1 MFIMGMTGVF
11 SQFFYI
17 LAIKRETAQRVSALN
32 LLGVVFGFLI
42 DYLIF
47 SYEFK
52 PLELV
57 GLALIIICSA
67 FVFIFKPIKKT
78 I

>member
-1 MFIMGMTGVF
+1 MGMTGVF
-11 SQFFYI
+11 SQFLYI

-47 SYEFK
+47 SYEIK

-57 GLALIIICSA
+57 GLTLVIICSA